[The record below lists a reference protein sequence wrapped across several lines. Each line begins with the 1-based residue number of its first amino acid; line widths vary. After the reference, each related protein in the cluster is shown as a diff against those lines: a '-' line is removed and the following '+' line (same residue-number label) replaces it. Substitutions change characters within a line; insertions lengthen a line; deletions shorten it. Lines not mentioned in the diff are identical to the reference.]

1 MEEERDLLSSDVF
14 SYLILHHL
22 SPFLLI
28 FSNLIFMALFIKDGL
43 VINISNVFSLLLG
56 KGMN

>member
-1 MEEERDLLSSDVF
+1 MEEERDLLSLDVF

-43 VINISNVFSLLLG
+43 VINISNVFSLSLG